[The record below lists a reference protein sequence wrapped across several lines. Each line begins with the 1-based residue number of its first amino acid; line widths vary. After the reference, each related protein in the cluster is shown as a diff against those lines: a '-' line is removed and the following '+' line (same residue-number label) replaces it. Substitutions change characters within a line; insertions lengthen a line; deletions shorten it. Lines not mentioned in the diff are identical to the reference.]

1 MDIAAIQELL
11 GQFGTFVS
19 NFPKF
24 FDKLV
29 SGLDTAVAFSSRV
42 AGATP
47 TPAPAQ

>member
-24 FDKLV
+24 FEKLA
-29 SGLDTAVAFSSRV
+29 SGLAAVGKFSSEV
-42 AGATP
+42 AAATP
-47 TPAPAQ
+47 AK